1 MLNALCKAKY
11 GYNMK
16 SNVRLTALIKSYD
29 VDIGKKASVFNKDDL
44 ESFLTAEDL
53 TTPYWI
59 VRKVINQSIKNI
71 MYDYY
76 RANLFLIQYFECYYD
91 FVQVIAR
98 LSYFGGLRLAELMEL
113 KIENMISSK
122 EGLNITHARV
132 KQRSDKKD
140 TRFIVPRYYKFYIIR
155 DCTSIT
161 IPRCGGGGSF
171 K

>member
-1 MLNALCKAKY
+1 MLNAVCKAKY
-11 GYNMK
+11 RYNMK
-16 SNVRLTALIKSYD
+16 SY
-29 VDIGKKASVFNKDDL
+29 DL
-44 ESFLTAEDL
+44 EYFLTAEDL

-91 FVQVIAR
+91 FVQVIAH
-98 LSYFGGLRLAELMEL
+98 LSYFDGLRLAELMEL

-122 EGLNITHARV
+122 EGVNITHARV
-132 KQRSDKKD
+132 KQRSDKKN

-155 DCTSIT
+155 DYTSIT
-161 IPRCGGGGSF
+161 ISRFGGGGSF